1 MVRARRYRNRKLGDF
16 LKELDLTEGKAT
28 GIPTILKEMKAN
40 GSPAALFETDEART
54 FFIATFPIH
63 PYFSSIEDQNDVQ
76 NDDKN
81 DAPNDAQND
90 VLNDSQNDAQTLIVS
105 VRQNDLLKLI
115 KANKKITRAELSE
128 KLSISKKTVERD
140 IKYLKEQGI
149 LSYKGSARTGEW
161 IISKNRSIKVK

>member
-28 GIPTILKEMKAN
+28 GIPTIIKEMKAN
-40 GSPAALFETDEART
+40 GSPAALFEADDART
-54 FFIATFPIH
+54 FFIASFPIH
-63 PYFSSIEDQNDVQ
+63 PAFSS
-76 NDDKN
+76 
-81 DAPNDAQND
+81 NDAQND
-90 VLNDSQNDAQTLIVS
+90 AKNDAQTLIIS

-128 KLSISKKTVERD
+128 KLNISKKTVERD

>member
-28 GIPTILKEMKAN
+28 GIPTIIKEMTAN

-54 FFIATFPIH
+54 FFIATIPIH
-63 PYFSSIEDQNDVQ
+63 PYFSSIEAQNDVQ

-81 DAPNDAQND
+81 D
-90 VLNDSQNDAQTLIVS
+90 VLNDSKNDAQTLVVS

-115 KANKKITRAELSE
+115 KANKKNYKSRIIR
-128 KLSISKKTVERD
+128 K
-140 IKYLKEQGI
+140 IKYFKEN
-149 LSYKGSARTGEW
+149 S
-161 IISKNRSIKVK
+161 

>member
-1 MVRARRYRNRKLGDF
+1 MVRAHRYRNRKLGDF

-28 GIPTILKEMKAN
+28 GIPTIIKEMKAN

-54 FFIATFPIH
+54 FCIATFPIH
-63 PYFSSIEDQNDVQ
+63 PYFSSIEAQNDAQ

-81 DAPNDAQND
+81 D
-90 VLNDSQNDAQTLIVS
+90 VLNDSKNDAQTLVVS

-149 LSYKGSARTGEW
+149 LNYKGSARSGE
-161 IISKNRSIKVK
+161 

>member
-1 MVRARRYRNRKLGDF
+1 MVRAHRYRNRKLGDF

-28 GIPTILKEMKAN
+28 GIPTIIKEMKEN

-63 PYFSSIEDQNDVQ
+63 PYFSSIEAQNDVQ
-76 NDDKN
+76 
-81 DAPNDAQND
+81 
-90 VLNDSQNDAQTLIVS
+90 TLIIS

-128 KLSISKKTVERD
+128 KLNISKKTVERD

-149 LSYKGSARTGEW
+149 LNYKGSARSGEW
-161 IISKNRSIKVK
+161 ILNKDKSIKVK

>member
-28 GIPTILKEMKAN
+28 GIPTIIKEMKAN
-40 GSPAALFETDEART
+40 GSPAALFETDDART

-63 PYFSSIEDQNDVQ
+63 LYFSSIEAQNDVQ

-81 DAPNDAQND
+81 DA
-90 VLNDSQNDAQTLIVS
+90 QTLIIS

-128 KLSISKKTVERD
+128 KLNISKKTVERD

-149 LSYKGSARTGEW
+149 INYKGSARTGEW

>member
-16 LKELDLTEGKAT
+16 LQELDLAEGKAT
-28 GIPTILKEMKAN
+28 GIPTIIKEMKAN

-54 FFIATFPIH
+54 FFIATFHIH
-63 PYFSSIEDQNDVQ
+63 PYFSSIEAQ

-81 DAPNDAQND
+81 DA
-90 VLNDSQNDAQTLIVS
+90 QTLIIS

-128 KLSISKKTVERD
+128 KLNSSKKTVERD

-149 LSYKGSARTGEW
+149 LNYKGSARSGE
-161 IISKNRSIKVK
+161 